1 MDYIIIDLEWNQP
14 ENNYRSKPL
23 HGMPFEII
31 EIGAIKLNNKKEYIS
46 SFSEMIRPIVYTHI
60 HHITHEITH
69 FSSDD
74 LKNCRTFP
82 EVINDFINWCGDN
95 CVFCIWGSMDLT
107 ELQRNMNYY
116 DIPLLKFP
124 VYYYDIQK
132 IFSFA
137 FEDGKLRRSLEH
149 AVNILNIEK
158 TRPFHRALD
167 DAFYT
172 AEIVKFLSDDL
183 ITSHYSIDTYQLPE
197 NKANEIYAV
206 YDTHSKYI
214 SRPFEN
220 KTDVMEDKAVT
231 STTCYK
237 CGKKLKKKI
246 RWFSSN
252 SKIYYCLCKCP
263 DHGFIKGK
271 IRMKKTDED
280 NYYAIKTLKITDEP
294 GADIVYKKQSD
305 IRKKRREKRHSKN

>member
-1 MDYIIIDLEWNQP
+1 MEYIIIDLEWNQP
-14 ENNYRSKPL
+14 ENNYQSKTL

-46 SFSEMIRPIVYTHI
+46 SFSEMIRPLVYPHI
-60 HHITHEITH
+60 HRITHEITN

-74 LKNCRTFP
+74 LKNCRIFP
-82 EVINDFINWCGDN
+82 EVINDFKKWCGDN
-95 CVFCIWGSMDLT
+95 CVYCIWGSMDLT
-107 ELQRNMNYY
+107 ELQRNINYY
-116 DIPLLKFP
+116 DLPLPEFP

-132 IFSFA
+132 IFSLA
-137 FEDGKLRRSLEH
+137 FEDGKSRRSLEY
-149 AVNILNIEK
+149 AVNFLNIEK

-172 AEIVKFLSDDL
+172 SEILKFLNDDL
-183 ITSHYSIDTYQLPE
+183 ITRHYSIDTYQLPK
-197 NKANEIYAV
+197 NRASEIYAV
-206 YDTHSKYI
+206 YDTYSKYI
-214 SRPFEN
+214 SRTFDN
-220 KTDVMEDKAVT
+220 KTDVMDDKVVT

-246 RWFSSN
+246 RWFSGN

-263 DHGFIKGK
+263 NDGYIKGK

-280 NYYAIKTLKITDEP
+280 NYYAIKTLKLTDEL
-294 GADIVYKKQSD
+294 GASIINKKQTD
-305 IRKKRREKRHSKN
+305 IRIKRREKRHGKN